1 MKLNL
6 FKLFEYDN
14 YSEFLKL
21 NVWIALGVCDLYLT
35 IHAEDDRL

>member
-14 YSEFLKL
+14 YSELLKL
-21 NVWIALGVCDLYLT
+21 YEWIALGVCDLYLT
-35 IHAEDDRL
+35 INAEDDRL

>member
-1 MKLNL
+1 MKLNF

-21 NVWIALGVCDLYLT
+21 KLGWLGAY
-35 IHAEDDRL
+35 IH